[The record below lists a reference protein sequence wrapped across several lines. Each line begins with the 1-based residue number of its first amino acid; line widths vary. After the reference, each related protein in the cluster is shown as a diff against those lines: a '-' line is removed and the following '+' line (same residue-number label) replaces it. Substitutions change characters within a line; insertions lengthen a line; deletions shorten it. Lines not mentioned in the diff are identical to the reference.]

1 MPLVFQRLF
10 NSNISQIHRRIS
22 ARRRGSVG
30 LAVLCCLLTA
40 STAFAQQQAPPV
52 RSVRSLGGPTR
63 FTAPVRDV
71 AALGRSMS
79 RPAIQ
84 RDLATVFDRAGMA
97 SLTTQVQAVL
107 AKGQVIEAT
116 LVPGTSIEWMA
127 LRRRGPNVARNLRWD
142 GTRPLEGFEFIIDD
156 LKETYTFFVPEICGN
171 VSLVRREPSREAA
184 RLAEVARA
192 ETARAEAARAETARA
207 EAARTEA
214 ARVEAARVEAARVE
228 AARVEAARVEAVR
241 AEAARVEAARVEA
254 ARVEAA
260 RQAEEARLAEER
272 DLRVRP
278 FIAGLVGKQQRQYD
292 DTDPA
297 DVGRLTNPVL
307 AYGDPLIGVKGGV
320 AVKMTE
326 HWTFAPAIG
335 VAANLEEGGR
345 TSLFGDAEIDYVF
358 RRGAF
363 LGTGLTLWDFT
374 HGEIFTPGWLGTAG
388 VPIWRNDVR
397 KHQLLLVGEWRQ
409 VFDRMSD
416 PDVNYQFWA
425 GLKYLMK

>member
-1 MPLVFQRLF
+1 M
-10 NSNISQIHRRIS
+10 
-22 ARRRGSVG
+22 
-30 LAVLCCLLTA
+30 
-40 STAFAQQQAPPV
+40 
-52 RSVRSLGGPTR
+52 
-63 FTAPVRDV
+63 RDV

-97 SLTTQVQAVL
+97 SLTAQVQAIL
-107 AKGQVIEAT
+107 AKGQVTEAT
-116 LVPGTSIEWMA
+116 LAPGTSIEWMA
-127 LRRRGPNVARNLRWD
+127 LRRRGPNVVRNVRWA
-142 GTRPLEGFEFIIDD
+142 GSGPLEGFEFIIDD

-171 VSLVRREPSREAA
+171 VSLVRREPSRETA
-184 RLAEVARA
+184 RLAEVTRV
-192 ETARAEAARAETARA
+192 ETARAEAPRA
-207 EAARTEA
+207 EAARVEAARAEA

-228 AARVEAARVEAVR
+228 AARVEAARVEAARV
-241 AEAARVEAARVEA
+241 EAARVEAARVEA

-260 RQAEEARLAEER
+260 RQADAARLAEER

-278 FIAGLVGKQQRQYD
+278 FIAGLVGKQHRQYD

-335 VAANLEEGGR
+335 VAGNVEEAGR
-345 TSLFGDAEIDYVF
+345 TSLFGDVELDYVF
-358 RRGAF
+358 GRGAY
-363 LGTGLTLWDFT
+363 LGTGLTMWDFT
-374 HGEIFTPGWLGTAG
+374 HGKVFTPGWLGTAG

-397 KHQLLLVGEWRQ
+397 KYQLLLIGEWRQ
-409 VFDRMSD
+409 MFDRMSD